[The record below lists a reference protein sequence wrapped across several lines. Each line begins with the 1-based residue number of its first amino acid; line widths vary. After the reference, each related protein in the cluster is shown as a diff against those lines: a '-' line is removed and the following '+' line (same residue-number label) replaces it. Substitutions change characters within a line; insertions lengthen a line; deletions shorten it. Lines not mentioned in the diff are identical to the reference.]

1 MNPTHY
7 LRKFSGVVLLC
18 AVLAMPGAALA
29 DPGWLEIDVTGQAPN
44 RVVTY
49 ANFSSLALAH
59 DMERATQ
66 FMSAP
71 ADSNTAAL
79 SRSLAQTRLWTIRTM
94 RVFEGNEPTVQL
106 RDVHA
111 QWLSVDCS
119 SERLFAIWIERIR
132 KDRKHPNP
140 LSAEAETYEKIA
152 THRPLGNDE
161 RWQQV
166 LIRNVCDQAPLRRA
180 LMGFACVDERVH
192 PLGME
197 CLPGIPDNDHL
208 RVLANYAMKDPAQ
221 FKAVD

>member
-1 MNPTHY
+1 MNIPNCM
-7 LRKFSGVVLLC
+7 RSICAAVLLC
-18 AVLAMPGAALA
+18 AVLPTSGMALA
-29 DPGWLEIDVTGQAPN
+29 DPGWLEIDVAGQAPN

-49 ANFSSLALAH
+49 ANFGSLQLTH
-59 DMERATQ
+59 DAERALQ
-66 FMSAP
+66 LRNAP
-71 ADSNTAAL
+71 GDSNTAAL
-79 SRSLAQTRLWTIRTM
+79 SRSLAQTRMWTIRTM
-94 RVFEGNEPTVQL
+94 RVFEGNQPTVEL
-106 RDVHA
+106 RDIHA
-111 QWLSVDCS
+111 QWLSVECS
-119 SERLFAIWIERIR
+119 SGRLFAIWIERIR
-132 KDRKHPNP
+132 KDPAHPDP

-197 CLPGIPDNDHL
+197 CLPGIPDSDHL

-221 FKAVD
+221 LKAVD

>member
-1 MNPTHY
+1 MSPTHC
-7 LRKFSGVVLLC
+7 LRKFSSVVVLC
-18 AVLAMPGAALA
+18 AVLAMPGEALA
-29 DPGWLEIDVTGQAPN
+29 DPGWLEIDVAGHAPN

-49 ANFSSLALAH
+49 ANFSSVALAH

-66 FMSAP
+66 LMSAP

-94 RVFEGNEPTVQL
+94 RVFEGNEPTVEL

-119 SERLFAIWIERIR
+119 SGRLFAIWIQRIR
-132 KDRKHPNP
+132 KDRKHPEP
-140 LSAEAETYEKIA
+140 LSRRAETYEMIA
-152 THRPLGNDE
+152 TNRPQGGNE

-166 LIRNVCDQAPLRRA
+166 LARHVCDQAPLRKA

-197 CLPGIPDNDHL
+197 CLTSIADTDYL
-208 RVLANYAMKDPAQ
+208 RIMANYAMKDPAQ
-221 FKAVD
+221 SKAVD